1 MPPSPATVPPS
12 VRMCRANV
20 DNVAP
25 PTVLESNQ
33 NNPRRRAPQ
42 CRRAE
47 TLNARS
53 SACSSRRFTRR
64 VEDGLE
70 GGACRRWA
78 ADAVRTSSTR
88 PIGPENSRSRSEAR
102 EAGADATSRRASVTM
117 SELACGGTAALGDTG
132 AVLVMG
138 RGRRVVEHGERATN
152 GGGWGHGGHGK
163 LEQLALHLQR
173 GDTYCPLSFEGF
185 FYR

>member
-1 MPPSPATVPPS
+1 MTTRGVIVECGVVSQHRPKVLVPVPPPAGRMPPSPATVPPS

-20 DNVAP
+20 DTVAP
-25 PTVLESNQ
+25 PTLLESNQ

-53 SACSSRRFTRR
+53 SACASRRFTRR

-88 PIGPENSRSRSEAR
+88 PIGPEKSRSRSEAR

-117 SELACGGTAALGDTG
+117 SELACGGTARSATPVRCWLWAEG
-132 AVLVMG
+132 
-138 RGRRVVEHGERATN
+138 VV
-152 GGGWGHGGHGK
+152 
-163 LEQLALHLQR
+163 
-173 GDTYCPLSFEGF
+173 
-185 FYR
+185 